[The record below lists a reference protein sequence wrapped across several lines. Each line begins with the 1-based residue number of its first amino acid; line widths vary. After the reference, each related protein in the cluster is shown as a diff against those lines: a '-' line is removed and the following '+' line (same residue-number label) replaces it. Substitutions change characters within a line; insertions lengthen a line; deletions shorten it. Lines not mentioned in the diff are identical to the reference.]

1 MLYTDLY
8 NARRLAEMFKNE
20 LRWSRDYG
28 GWFIFN
34 GQYWERDN
42 NNAIRKY
49 PVKVYDK
56 LKQELE
62 DWSGDNPSQ
71 ELFARHVKSTGSE
84 GKMNAMANTSQ
95 AFLGAQAA
103 EFDAATELF
112 NCSNGTY
119 NLSTHEFQSFDA
131 SDMLS
136 KMSGVKYDY
145 DARCPMWCKFLDD
158 IFLGNDDIIEFMQRS
173 IGYSLTTSTKEHC
186 MFIFYGTGANGKSRF
201 IDTIV
206 SMLGDYALNCP
217 STTFIRKPG
226 SSIPNDIARLKGAR
240 MVTAIESNQNVSLDE
255 MVIKQVTSEDKI
267 TARFLNKEF
276 FDFFP
281 TFKVYFA
288 TNHKPNI
295 HGTDNGIWRR
305 IRMVP
310 FEFRVTPQ
318 TEDKFLGEKLKKE
331 MSGIFN
337 WALEGYKRW
346 CQDGLNTPQVILD
359 ATGDYQSE
367 EDDIGNFIT
376 DYCIKDPK
384 GSIAAIEFKRRF
396 KEINGYN
403 KGSKQIAEYM
413 KRMAVESGRPYI
425 EGVQT
430 RAWMGIRFPKAFEQ
444 QTW

>member
-8 NARRLAEMFKNE
+8 NARRFAEMFKND

-28 GWFIFN
+28 GWFIWN
-34 GQYWERDN
+34 GKLWERDN
-42 NNAIRKY
+42 NNAIRKF
-49 PVKVYDK
+49 PVQVYDE
-56 LKQELE
+56 LKRQLE
-62 DWSGDNPSQ
+62 EWTGDNTSQ

-84 GKMNAMANTSQ
+84 GKMNAMSNTAQ

-103 EFDAATELF
+103 EFDAETELF
-112 NCSNGTY
+112 NCTNGTY
-119 NLSTHEFQSFDA
+119 NLSTHEFQSHDPN
-131 SDMLS
+131 DMLS

-145 DARCPMWCKFLDD
+145 EAKCPMWFKFLDD
-158 IFLGNDDIIEFMQRS
+158 IFIGNEDIIEFIQRA

-217 STTFIRKPG
+217 SSTFIKKQATG
-226 SSIPNDIARLKGAR
+226 IPNDIARLKGAR

-276 FDFFP
+276 FDFVP

-305 IRMVP
+305 IRMIP
-310 FEFRVTPQ
+310 FEFRVTQ
-318 TEDKFLGEKLKKE
+318 QNEDKFLGEKLKKE
-331 MSGIFN
+331 MAGIFN
-337 WALEGYKRW
+337 WAIEGVKKWQRN
-346 CQDGLNTPQVILD
+346 GLQTPQVILD
-359 ATGDYQSE
+359 ATGTYQDE
-367 EDDIGNFIT
+367 EDDIGNFIK
-376 DYCIKDPK
+376 DYCIEDPR
-384 GSIAAIEFKRRF
+384 GFIPSIEFKRRF
-396 KEINGYN
+396 KEVSGYN
-403 KGSKQIAEYM
+403 KGGKQISEYM
-413 KRMAVESGRPYI
+413 LRHGIENGRQSVG
-425 EGVQT
+425 GVQS
-430 RAWMGIRFPKAFEQ
+430 RGWIGIRFPKAFEQ
-444 QTW
+444 STF